1 MSPTEALRQGADR
14 LLLMLPGALM
24 TPQHMVQAGLFETL
38 MRSGVAL
45 DLVAPDLHA
54 EGADNRGAL
63 QRLEEEWLAP
73 ARTRYRQVWLGGI
86 SRGGQLALACWA
98 GRVGAVDGL
107 CLLAPYAGGRLTTNA
122 IRRAGGLAAW
132 QPSAEQ
138 MSDPDVRLWQGL
150 QAPPAAVPI
159 FMGYGERDRFA
170 DGMGL
175 LAQHL
180 PLAAGC
186 AVVPGDH
193 DWSAWLPLW
202 RRFLAAEFFG
212 GPAS

>member
-1 MSPTEALRQGADR
+1 MNPTERLEQGADS

-38 MRSGVAL
+38 SRSGLAL

-54 EGADNRGAL
+54 EGADNRLAL
-63 QRLEEEWLAP
+63 RALEDEWLAP
-73 ARTRYRQVWLGGI
+73 ARRRYRRVWLGGI
-86 SRGGQLALACWA
+86 SRGGQLALSCWA
-98 GRVGAVDGL
+98 GRLGAVDGL

-122 IRRAGGLAAW
+122 IVRAGGLAKWTAGDD
-132 QPSAEQ
+132 Q
-138 MSDPDVRLWQGL
+138 MGDPDVRLWSWL
-150 QAPPAAVPI
+150 RSPPPAVPM

-180 PLAAGC
+180 PLVRC
-186 AVVPGDH
+186 EVVPGDH

-202 RRFLAAEFFG
+202 QRFLDQGFFE
-212 GPAS
+212 ASA

>member
-1 MSPTEALRQGADR
+1 MNPTETCHQGADS

-38 MRSGVAL
+38 ARSGVAL

-54 EGADNRGAL
+54 EGADNRIAL
-63 QRLEEEWLAP
+63 RRLADEWLVP
-73 ARTRYRQVWLGGI
+73 ARARYRRVWLGGI
-86 SRGGQLALACWA
+86 SRGGQLALSCWA
-98 GRVGAVDGL
+98 AQVAAVDGL

-132 QPSAEQ
+132 RPEEAQ
-138 MSDPDVRLWQGL
+138 MSDPDVRLWHGL
-150 QAPPAAVPI
+150 QAPPPAVPM
-159 FMGYGERDRFA
+159 FMGYGARDRFA
-170 DGMGL
+170 DGMGM

-180 PLAAGC
+180 PLTGGC
-186 AVVPGDH
+186 RVVPGDH

-202 RRFLAAEFFG
+202 QQFLGAGLVGAET
-212 GPAS
+212 P